1 MYLYSINADG
11 NLLGF
16 FYFSRCGNTRIQ
28 CIYHVG
34 IFYTENMQNA
44 SGNDKRNFDIFACS
58 SSTNVSCP
66 LGVIHIEKK
75 IVNVS

>member
-1 MYLYSINADG
+1 MAIYWLFFSFHDVETLAYSVSIM
-11 NLLGF
+11 LV
-16 FYFSRCGNTRIQ
+16 YFILKTCKMPV
-28 CIYHVG
+28 H
-34 IFYTENMQNA
+34 
-44 SGNDKRNFDIFACS
+44 GNDKRNFEIFACS